1 MKKQT
6 PLGTLIYI
14 IPAALALTL
23 GACGGGNSDAPPTSV
38 PPPTPPP
45 PPPPPPTPPPPPPP
59 VSFNVSNCIN
69 QVIPGTGGLTVGG
82 AVIPDTLKLNLAAP
96 SGFPNGRRLTDP
108 VIDVT
113 LAIIFLD
120 INATG
125 QSPST
130 LANVPVNPAA
140 NDAPFRATFP
150 YLAEAQGTPPL
161 SGTAGTNF
169 NFRTD
174 PLASYTRVD
183 RMGMPA
189 VATALISSAMKN
201 AYNDASP
208 ADDLTGGGRFAPEFV
223 SVLTGL
229 TNALADDLVGLGLK
243 PCATRP

>member
-6 PLGTLIYI
+6 PLGNLIYI
-14 IPAALALTL
+14 VPVALALTL
-23 GACGGGNSDAPPTSV
+23 SACGGGNNDAPPTSV
-38 PPPTPPP
+38 TPPPPPPTPAPP
-45 PPPPPPTPPPPPPP
+45 PPPPPPTG
-59 VSFNVSNCIN
+59 FNVSNCIN

-82 AVIPDTLKLNLAAP
+82 AIIPDTLKLNLAAP
-96 SGFPNGRRLTDP
+96 SGFPNGRQLTDS

-113 LAIIFLD
+113 LAIAFLD
-120 INATG
+120 LTAAG

-130 LANVPVNPAA
+130 FANLPLGPQA
-140 NDAPFRATFP
+140 NDEPFRTTFP
-150 YLAEAQGTPPL
+150 YLAAAQGAPPL

-169 NFRTD
+169 NFRTE

-189 VATALISSAMKN
+189 VATALIGTAMKN

-223 SVLTGL
+223 SQLTAL
-229 TNALADDLVGLGLK
+229 TNALADDLVAANLR
-243 PCATRP
+243 PCARPA

>member
-1 MKKQT
+1 MKKKA

-14 IPAALALTL
+14 VPVALALTL
-23 GACGGGNSDAPPTSV
+23 GACGGGNSAAPPVAIV
-38 PPPTPPP
+38 PPPTPAPPP
-45 PPPPPPTPPPPPPP
+45 PPPPPPT
-59 VSFNVSNCIN
+59 SFNVSRCVN

-82 AVIPDTLKLNLAAP
+82 AIIPDTLKLNLAAP
-96 SGFPNGRRLTDP
+96 SGFPNGRTLTDP

-120 INATG
+120 INAAG

-130 LANVPVNPAA
+130 LANVPLNPAT
-140 NDAPFRATFP
+140 NDVSFRTTFP
-150 YLAEAQGTPPL
+150 YLASAQGTTPL
-161 SGTAGTNF
+161 AAQIGTNF

-189 VATALISSAMKN
+189 VATALIGTAMKN
-201 AYNDASP
+201 AFNDASP

-229 TNALADDLVGLGLK
+229 TDALADDLVALRLS